1 MEQEDILK
9 KLNESSKECVI
20 KNRRKGPDFWLQL
33 INLVGLIIWGGWLA
47 LFSICDRAGV
57 KLFDLNQ
64 TINDVKNVLITFIQ
78 FGGIMLSTSF
88 ATTYSPPH
96 KSAAITR
103 LVTPTAAPCLPASLS
118 NIKSPIITVLYLSI
132 ALIS

>member
-64 TINDVKNVLITFIQ
+64 TINDVKNVDLLNIALSMAVTMFFVSAILLLISLKRTRRKSDKIKITLLITEIVSFVI
-78 FGGIMLSTSF
+78 GIL
-88 ATTYSPPH
+88 
-96 KSAAITR
+96 
-103 LVTPTAAPCLPASLS
+103 LL
-118 NIKSPIITVLYLSI
+118 IKVY
-132 ALIS
+132 